1 MSWPHRCV
9 RDWVSHKSLTTL
21 GLGRQTS
28 FFLPKHN
35 HQSQR
40 CVLKKKAFLFKYAGV
55 QSTGGKLWE
64 GSHPNGDTSL
74 AFWVRFGWTYH
85 IQRLV
90 LKKKRRLT
98 LSLWVTWEKKLK
110 SILTLTHNIN
120 MWHAYI
126 SVYVCWNTTSGVRT
140 PSSGVQ
146 KNHWIKYLN
155 CA

>member
-1 MSWPHRCV
+1 MSVSWPHRCV

-85 IQRLV
+85 IQRWVKSSKSTWKTKEEIDAIAVGYLGKKIKKHFDTDPQYKHV
-90 LKKKRRLT
+90 ACLHFSVCMLKYHQWREDAL
-98 LSLWVTWEKKLK
+98 
-110 SILTLTHNIN
+110 
-120 MWHAYI
+120 
-126 SVYVCWNTTSGVRT
+126 
-140 PSSGVQ
+140 
-146 KNHWIKYLN
+146 
-155 CA
+155 